1 MATSRNQ
8 LKQWFQR
15 GKKPLAAQFA
25 AWIDSFWHKEDTIGI
40 SDVSNLEAALDN
52 KANAADLAPVAST
65 GDYNDLRNKPYIPT
79 TEVPENISA
88 FNNDVGYLTAH
99 QDISG
104 KADTAA
110 LADVAFSGDY
120 DDLDGKPTVPDTIS
134 LELNPNTYEITATI
148 KKGNTTI
155 SVSQPIDLPLETMV
169 VGGSYNDQT
178 KKVTLTLKNGQTV
191 EFSVADLVSGLVRI
205 ADLATVATTGSYND
219 LEDKPDLSGYAS
231 QADVDYVEAKVDD
244 LEGRLPNNVSDLQ
257 DGSDYVKSED
267 LAAVATSGDYDDL
280 DNKPSI
286 PQNVSDLQDG
296 WEYVKSEDLA
306 AVATS
311 GSYNDLDD
319 TPDLASVA
327 TSGSYNDL
335 SDTPDLSGYAT
346 QADIDYVEAK
356 VDDLEGRL
364 PNNVSDLQDGSDYV
378 KNEDLAAVATS
389 GDYDDLSN
397 KPDLSG
403 YATQADIDYVEAKI
417 DSQAGKPN
425 FYVEEITAGTTDNG
439 VTTATISAST
449 HQCGSHPIVQAM
461 HNGRVVA
468 VDIGINDGDITIGWS
483 NLTVDAQN
491 PLTIS
496 ITGI

>member
-257 DGSDYVKSED
+257 DGSDYVK
-267 LAAVATSGDYDDL
+267 
-280 DNKPSI
+280 
-286 PQNVSDLQDG
+286 
-296 WEYVKSEDLA
+296 
-306 AVATS
+306 
-311 GSYNDLDD
+311 ND
-319 TPDLASVA
+319 
-327 TSGSYNDL
+327 
-335 SDTPDLSGYAT
+335 
-346 QADIDYVEAK
+346 
-356 VDDLEGRL
+356 
-364 PNNVSDLQDGSDYV
+364 
-378 KNEDLAAVATS
+378 DLAAVATS